1 MFASFF
7 PSPKKFLLSAIAWFF
22 ASLLLWY
29 GLFDGMAAQFSL
41 MREALPTIEGSRPPF
56 LNPDKVWLYQYIL
69 LVTVLFC
76 VFWFFIDRNR
86 WYWWAV
92 CGSAVIM
99 LVTYFQVQL
108 GVYINNWYGDFY
120 DLIQL
125 GLSERGVSNIE
136 ASDYYGRLFTLVY
149 ILIPNIMILVLFSFY
164 E

>member
-22 ASLLLWY
+22 VSLLLWY

-41 MREALPTIEGSRPPF
+41 MREALPTVEGSRPPF

-76 VFWFFIDRNR
+76 IAWFFIDRNR

-92 CGSAVIM
+92 CGCLLYTSPSPRDATLSRMPSSA
-99 LVTYFQVQL
+99 
-108 GVYINNWYGDFY
+108 
-120 DLIQL
+120 
-125 GLSERGVSNIE
+125 
-136 ASDYYGRLFTLVY
+136 
-149 ILIPNIMILVLFSFY
+149 
-164 E
+164 